1 MSLIKLSKVFM
12 AISAAAV
19 IASIVLFFVP
29 GPMLSMEFTGGTLMN
44 IIPPTGKTKAD
55 IQSAME
61 SFRTVDGKSLG
72 YFTLSMTREGKL
84 LIRSRTLS
92 NEEHLALLAHL
103 QQKTGSTINEKQFT
117 TIGPTV
123 GATLKRQSMYA
134 LVLASIGIV
143 FYIAFAFHRVPRKLS
158 PWRFGIFAVVAM
170 IHDLAITTGIFV
182 VLSRLTNFEF
192 DTLFITALLT
202 VLGYSVNDTIIIF
215 DRIRENMAF
224 ADKHEDFA
232 VTAERSLRETL
243 VRTLNTS
250 ITTLIT
256 LFCLYFLGSESI
268 RWFILALIIGICL
281 GNYSSY
287 FIATPLLVFLR
298 KKE

>member
-1 MSLIKLSKVFM
+1 MSLIKLSKVLM
-12 AISAAAV
+12 TISAVAV
-19 IASIVLFFVP
+19 VASIVLFFVP

-44 IIPPTGKTKAD
+44 IVPPAGKTKAD

-61 SFRTVDGKSLG
+61 SFRTVDGKTLG
-72 YFTLSMTREGKL
+72 AFTMSMTREGDL

-92 NEEHLALLAHL
+92 NEEHLALLAYL
-103 QQKTGSTINEKQFT
+103 EQKSGGTIDEKQFT

-123 GATLKRQSMYA
+123 GETLKRQSVYA
-134 LVLASIGIV
+134 LFLASAGIV
-143 FYIAFAFHRVPRKLS
+143 FYIAFAFYRVPRKLS

-170 IHDLAITTGIFV
+170 IHDLVITTGIFV

-232 VTAERSLRETL
+232 ITAERSLKETI

-287 FIATPLLVFLR
+287 FIATPLLIFVK

>member
-1 MSLIKLSKVFM
+1 MSLIRLSKFLM
-12 AISAAAV
+12 TLSV
-19 IASIVLFFVP
+19 IAVVASVVLFIVP

-44 IIPPTGKTKAD
+44 FVPPAGKTKAD
-55 IQSAME
+55 LQTAIE
-61 SFRTVDGKSLG
+61 GFRTADGKSLG
-72 YFTLSMTREGKL
+72 AFALSTTREGNML
-84 LIRSRTLS
+84 LRSRTLS
-92 NEEHLALLAHL
+92 NEEHLALLSHL
-103 QQKTGSTINEKQFT
+103 EKTTGGAINEQQFT

-123 GATLKRQSMYA
+123 GATLKRQSLYA

-143 FYIAFAFHRVPRKLS
+143 FYIAFAFYRVPRKLS

-170 IHDLAITTGIFV
+170 IHDLVITTGIFV
-182 VLSRLTNFEF
+182 ILSRLTNFEF

-215 DRIRENMAF
+215 DRIRENVAF

-232 VTAERSLRETL
+232 DTAERSLRETI

-287 FIATPLLVFLR
+287 FIATPLLVYLR
-298 KKE
+298 KKD